1 MRVIIQDN
9 YKNLSLWAARY
20 IANTIK
26 AFGPTAEK
34 PFVLGL
40 PTGSSPLGTYA
51 ELIKLNQSGYVS
63 FKNVVTFN
71 MDEYVG
77 LPADH
82 EQSYHMFMWSN
93 FFSHVD
99 IQEKNVHILNG
110 MAKDLDREC
119 SDYEAKIKSFGGI
132 RLFLGGIGA
141 DGHIAFNEPFS
152 SLSSRTRVKS
162 LTYDTKVMNSRFF
175 GGDISKVPS
184 QALTV
189 GVQTVTDSDEV
200 MILVN
205 GHNKARALQATV
217 EGGVSQSWTCSAL
230 QMHRKA
236 IIVCDEPACGE
247 LKVDTYKY
255 FKDIECANLDVDA
268 MLYPAKN

>member
-1 MRVIIQDN
+1 MRVIIQKD
-9 YKNLSLWAARY
+9 YENLSLWAARY
-20 IANTIK
+20 IAKTIN

-51 ELIKLNQSGYVS
+51 ELIRLNKSGYVS

-77 LPADH
+77 LPPEH
-82 EQSYHMFMWSN
+82 PQSYHTFMYEN
-93 FFSHVD
+93 FFKSVD
-99 IQEKNVHILNG
+99 IDPANIHILDG
-110 MAKDLDREC
+110 MAKDLKKEC
-119 SDYEAKIKSFGGI
+119 DDYEAAIKAYGGI

-175 GGDISKVPS
+175 GNDIAKVPDR
-184 QALTV
+184 ALTV
-189 GVQTVTDSDEV
+189 GVETVTDSKEV
-200 MILVN
+200 MVLVN

-217 EGGVSQSWTCSAL
+217 EGGVSQVWTCSAL
-230 QMHRKA
+230 QMHKKA
-236 IIVCDEPACGE
+236 IIVCDDAACGE
-247 LKVDTYKY
+247 LKVDTYRY
-255 FKDIECANLDVDA
+255 FKDIEGQNLDVNKLLA
-268 MLYPAKN
+268 L